1 MKGSKNRLNAKQR
14 MAKRQ
19 RKSANERKDNLHKV
33 ANEIVKNM
41 VQNHNLAK
49 SINDESWSKLVN
61 SCIYRAIDVGKY
73 IEFVDPNG
81 TGQLCSRCGAVVK
94 KNLSVRIHSCNNCG
108 LEMDRDLNAALN
120 IRGGTYGLCGTL

>member
-1 MKGSKNRLNAKQR
+1 

-49 SINDESWSKLVN
+49 SINDASWSKLVN
-61 SCIYRAIDVGKY
+61 SCIYKAENAGKY
-73 IEFVDPNG
+73 IEFVNPMG
-81 TGQLCSRCGAVVK
+81 TSQICSSCGVVIK
-94 KNLSVRIHSCNNCG
+94 KDLSVRLHRYR
-108 LEMDRDLNAALN
+108 LDL
-120 IRGGTYGLCGTL
+120 I